1 MNLRIYRYL
10 VIILFAIIL
19 ILGCSTDPKKPDQN
33 TLGNYDYLKENIG
46 RLIKKE
52 MKKNQVVGVSVAIVD
67 DQRIVWAQG

>member
-10 VIILFAIIL
+10 VTILFAVIL
-19 ILGCSTDPKKPDQN
+19 ISSCTTAPQKPDQI
-33 TLGNYDYLKENIG
+33 TPGNYDFVKEYIG

-52 MKKNQVVGVSVAIVD
+52 MKNNQVMGVSIAIVD